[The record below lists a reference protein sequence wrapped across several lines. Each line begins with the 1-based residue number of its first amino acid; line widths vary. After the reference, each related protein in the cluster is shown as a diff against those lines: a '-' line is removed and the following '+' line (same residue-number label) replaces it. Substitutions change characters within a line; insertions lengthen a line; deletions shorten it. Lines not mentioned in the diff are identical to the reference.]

1 MESLGELLK
10 ETRQN
15 KNHTMAQIAN
25 ETHIALKYLEALENE
40 EFSVFPGEP
49 YLKGFLRTYSTYLGL
64 DPDEMIRL
72 YEKIKMAE
80 TPTPIEQLIPKP
92 RPNLRPFFVISLL
105 VILFGGAVFGSVKL
119 VGLFIKNKDKIFVK
133 KEKPVKIKKEKDI
146 DEEIT
151 VHQIADSSEERIFN
165 LKKGDVVEFA
175 IEEETF
181 NINIKELSPTVVV
194 NDSKGKE
201 LFLIKSYHHKIDVN
215 EDQNYDI
222 EMTLNF
228 WDDKIANVT
237 MNLYDQD
244 MIRAESL
251 LLKSMLGSNPETI
264 SVNDKINKIKFIL
277 DINKSTFLRYQI
289 DDQNEVEGFF
299 DENTSKIIEADRKV
313 MLWTSNA
320 GAVDLEFTDYNKT
333 LSPGNMGK
341 IMVNLIGWYKLS
353 DEKYELKMSSLN

>member
-1 MESLGELLK
+1 MESLGDFLQEA
-10 ETRQN
+10 RQK
-15 KNHTMAQIAN
+15 KNYTLHQIAN
-25 ETHIALKYLEALENE
+25 ETHISLKYLEALENE
-40 EFSVFPGEP
+40 EYSVFPGEP
-49 YLKGFLRTYSTYLGL
+49 YLKGFLRTYSTSLGL
-64 DPDEMIRL
+64 DPDEIIRL

-92 RPNLRPFFVISLL
+92 RPNLRPFIMITILI
-105 VILFGGAVFGSVKL
+105 ILFGGVVFGTIKL
-119 VGLFIKNKDKIFVK
+119 AGFFVKNKNKIFVK
-133 KEKPVKIKKEKDI
+133 KEKPVKIKKEKE
-146 DEEIT
+146 DEVIT
-151 VHQIADSSEERIFN
+151 VHQITEPAVEQVFN
-165 LKKGDVVEFA
+165 LKKGDIVEFA

-201 LFLIKSYHHKIDVN
+201 LFLIKSYHHKIDVD
-215 EDQNYDI
+215 EDQNYDL

-251 LLKSMLGSNPETI
+251 LLKSMIGENPETI
-264 SVNDKINKIKFIL
+264 TVNDKINKIKFIL

-289 DDQNEVEGFF
+289 DEQDEIEGFF
-299 DENTSKIIEADRKV
+299 EGDTSKIIEADRKV

-320 GAVDLEFTDYNKT
+320 GAVKLEFTDYNKT
-333 LSPGNMGK
+333 LTPGNMGNIK
-341 IMVNLIGWYKLS
+341 VNLIGWYKVS
-353 DEKYELKMSSLN
+353 DDKYELKMSSLN